1 MYLKGNWQAAPLV
14 VVQGVMVRLSE
25 VQEELE
31 EMAQSP
37 QLLVTTLPSVLVAV
51 AHQGTGESV

>member
-1 MYLKGNWQAAPLV
+1 M

-25 VQEELE
+25 VQEEVE
-31 EMAQSP
+31 EMEQPP

-51 AHQGTGESV
+51 AHQGTGLSV

>member
-1 MYLKGNWQAAPLV
+1 VAPVV

-31 EMAQSP
+31 DMEQSP
-37 QLLVTTLPSVLVAV
+37 QLLVMTLPSVLVAV
-51 AHQGTGESV
+51 AHHGTGESV